1 MDKIPES
8 KAHFS
13 PTIEV
18 DGETFSVE
26 LTEYRDYFVLS
37 VKVDENKV
45 VAVPGFQIENMQDKL
60 HHNIR
65 YYFNQKK

>member
-13 PTIEV
+13 PIIEV
-18 DGETFSVE
+18 DGETFFVE

-45 VAVPGFQIENMQDKL
+45 VAVPGFHIEKMQEKL
-60 HHNIR
+60 LHNIR
-65 YYFNQKK
+65 YYFDQQK